1 MNDTIGHGL
10 VSEKEAAV
18 TGGVASP
25 PPPTIPYNNAYR
37 PKRSNTM
44 TPFSFT
50 KWSKKNMYLFVIFAF
65 MIVVEIVVLM
75 QTYIWATPESIGISH
90 VGHSLALWN
99 TLSTA
104 TIQNSSNHDMKK
116 EANIV
121 RALQDCYIRSK
132 IVVNTTDTNSTI
144 DTGTISTCPW
154 EFCRIHK
161 PNDDNVHKW
170 LYHRNR
176 DTMIRRLCDY
186 QPTNTKYQNVQYQ
199 FYNPLPTTTRYI
211 CRRRIAVPG
220 NTTVTVSAQDCSPHH
235 HIRSNMFQVP
245 PIELSTTN
253 AQIHILAKHQIPI
266 ELRFSIGGY
275 KPPLSL
281 FDGCDIPCKSDGL
294 GGLVVDRYVVSTPDL
309 NPWTLT
315 FSMEGPEYYHNLQI
329 DPMQYRNNHFWSTTS
344 FRSEIPLPYYSRA
357 EYKIYHNDYV
367 PYDRGIKGAMFMAN
381 NCNSMNTREKIV
393 EDMIKYVNG
402 LGDKVGF
409 RVDSLSSCLYNAD
422 PPNGVGKDNKILVM
436 KQYLFYLAFENQC
449 VDDYITEKLWGPFE
463 AGTIPVYYGS
473 HNIKQHVPNNSIIH
487 VDDYSTTQELV
498 EHLIDVSKNRTLYES
513 YHAWRTQ
520 PEPEHFRIKYDITDT
535 HSTCRTCR
543 WAYAR
548 IHGLGWNHTT
558 QSLRPLNR
566 IGSRQV
572 CLSTVAASSSSVGSR
587 TSLLVNHPFIEEW
600 TRTNGDAVLIDPVD
614 VLNVEFEKSDTSTTT
629 AVDKECPDPL
639 TNANHAVDIENG
651 KLRRYAY
658 NYDGVTDFI
667 IFRNGKE
674 SSGVLATD
682 AVLRLTMPILT
693 DPIEFRKVRDDVS
706 VWHLQD
712 AVTRY
717 TIMASTTTASQTN
730 PYEVEYNNNNIAAK
744 NGVSIRFNEENR
756 VASKEELPTEFRIR
770 ILVEDIDTFHLN
782 ATEVES
788 YYGQLLTNDFL
799 HPVEMYVSVPPAE
812 RTK

>member
-1 MNDTIGHGL
+1 MFTAPSHSIQY
-10 VSEKEAAV
+10 VS
-18 TGGVASP
+18 S
-25 PPPTIPYNNAYR
+25 
-37 PKRSNTM
+37 
-44 TPFSFT
+44 
-50 KWSKKNMYLFVIFAF
+50 
-65 MIVVEIVVLM
+65 
-75 QTYIWATPESIGISH
+75 AT
-90 VGHSLALWN
+90 
-99 TLSTA
+99 
-104 TIQNSSNHDMKK
+104 
-116 EANIV
+116 
-121 RALQDCYIRSK
+121 
-132 IVVNTTDTNSTI
+132 
-144 DTGTISTCPW
+144 
-154 EFCRIHK
+154 
-161 PNDDNVHKW
+161 
-170 LYHRNR
+170 
-176 DTMIRRLCDY
+176 
-186 QPTNTKYQNVQYQ
+186 
-199 FYNPLPTTTRYI
+199 
-211 CRRRIAVPG
+211 
-220 NTTVTVSAQDCSPHH
+220 
-235 HIRSNMFQVP
+235 
-245 PIELSTTN
+245 IELSTTN

-381 NCNSMNTREKIV
+381 NCNSMNQREKIV
-393 EDMIKYVNG
+393 EDMINYVNG
-402 LGDKVGF
+402 LGDTVEF
-409 RVDSLSSCLYNAD
+409 RVDSLSACLHNAD

-566 IGSRQV
+566 IGSRRV
-572 CLSTVAASSSSVGSR
+572 CLSKS
-587 TSLLVNHPFIEEW
+587 TSEVEHPFIEEW
-600 TRTNGDAVLIDPVD
+600 VNHKGERVLVEPISLKGDESF
-614 VLNVEFEKSDTSTTT
+614 VEFPIDTNCSQLQDTNAHIDIDHGALQRIVQYHDGVVDMNIQWGTNFDPSSLRLRIKAPLLRRPLAVRQVREDNVWHMQDNVTRFTVAVASNRNET
-629 AVDKECPDPL
+629 AVNYDSEGNFL
-639 TNANHAVDIENG
+639 YVDI
-651 KLRRYAY
+651 
-658 NYDGVTDFI
+658 
-667 IFRNGKE
+667 
-674 SSGVLATD
+674 ATS
-682 AVLRLTMPILT
+682 M
-693 DPIEFRKVRDDVS
+693 
-706 VWHLQD
+706 Q
-712 AVTRY
+712 
-717 TIMASTTTASQTN
+717 
-730 PYEVEYNNNNIAAK
+730 
-744 NGVSIRFNEENR
+744 
-756 VASKEELPTEFRIR
+756 IR
-770 ILVEDIDTFHLN
+770 ILVEDLDMIHVG
-782 ATEVES
+782 AHQVET
-788 YYGQLLTNDFL
+788 YFGRLMTDDFYHPIQLYTDI
-799 HPVEMYVSVPPAE
+799 PIQ
-812 RTK
+812 